1 MKSESRNEIES
12 ASSMNSFRQTAH
24 KDFVR
29 VPPVERFGHRDRW
42 DGRATP
48 RRPGFKVV
56 ATLFA
61 FTGIGMLALA
71 D

>member
-12 ASSMNSFRQTAH
+12 APGMNSFRQTAH

-29 VPPVERFGHRDRW
+29 VSPVERFGHRDRW
-42 DGRATP
+42 DGHAEP
-48 RRPGFKVV
+48 RRPSFKVL

-61 FTGIGMLALA
+61 FTGIGVLAMA

>member
-12 ASSMNSFRQTAH
+12 APIMNAFRQTAH

-29 VPPVERFGHRDRW
+29 VSPVERFGHRDRW
-42 DGRATP
+42 DGQAEP
-48 RRPGFKVV
+48 HRPSFKVL

-61 FTGIGMLALA
+61 CTGFGVLALA

>member
-1 MKSESRNEIES
+1 
-12 ASSMNSFRQTAH
+12 MNSFRQTPH

-29 VPPVERFGHRDRW
+29 IEPAERFGQRDRW
-42 DGRATP
+42 DGSTE
-48 RRPGFKVV
+48 RRLPTFRVL

-61 FTGIGMLALA
+61 FTGIGVLALA

>member
-1 MKSESRNEIES
+1 MKSESRNDIES
-12 ASSMNSFRQTAH
+12 APLTSSFRQTAH

-29 VPPVERFGHRDRW
+29 VPPIERFGHRDRW
-42 DGRATP
+42 DGHAEP
-48 RRPGFKVV
+48 RRPSFKVL

-61 FTGIGMLALA
+61 FTGIGVLAMA

>member
-1 MKSESRNEIES
+1 MKFESRTETDS
-12 ASSMNSFRQTAH
+12 APAMASFRQTAH

-29 VPPVERFGHRDRW
+29 VPPIERFGHRDRW
-42 DGRATP
+42 DGHAEP
-48 RRPGFKVV
+48 RRPSFKVL

-61 FTGIGMLALA
+61 FTGFGVLALA